1 MRSGDVVRDGQ
12 GNTYQVGQLLGRG
25 LWGSSF
31 LVRRESSDSLHVLK
45 CPLGPEDFRS
55 EVPGSEALF
64 AATKE
69 AVLEQAR
76 LYEQGNFAFLP
87 RMEARFTL
95 ADGQPAY
102 ILPRFADSLERRLA
116 DGMTLGN
123 LMATL
128 LSIGQAARQLSS
140 GPGLH
145 GNLRPSNIFF
155 NERGEVFLT
164 DVVTPATRKAIVK
177 MLAVQSSARI
187 LPPEIAESTG
197 DIPWG
202 PGIDSYG
209 LAALLLQ
216 GLCTGEPMPPLAR
229 EGISKQ
235 VAIHLKNRITEKLK
249 QEESNPR
256 FHQRMADRTVA
267 FLSRALSR
275 EFTPS
280 PPYRF
285 NRLEELLNRM
295 EELGSLIRPRIHTL
309 GKVMLDRGPNQA
321 FFTTDEAVS
330 FSCTVG
336 CSPGVEGQEEIG
348 VGMAVYDLDRDERV
362 KDAELTYRIDK
373 HPSGRFRFQFG
384 ITGLSPGRFRTRLG
398 FTIRDAGEP
407 PSSTEVDYLVRPA
420 AGWSPPAQPPSEP
433 GPLPFPEVVP
443 DGKNDA
449 EIPTTGGTVVPLL
462 PTTPTRTEPSRTDTR
477 ADNRQDPPSRTD
489 AGQPRPPEPIP
500 ARQDPPRVEPRAEQ
514 KVEPARVE
522 VPRAD
527 HREPPRA
534 EAPRMEQRPERA
546 EPPRA
551 DQRPEIPTIRL
562 DLTAAKAEPPRQRPP
577 EPSRV
582 EGEQSRRPEAQ
593 PPYRPEPVRAEPPRA
608 EQRQDQRPDPR
619 GRPDPTRSSRPP
631 QKAPLREDTP
641 ALPKRSW
648 TQEPLPPARNDRVP
662 DSFDDETTAHGG
674 EDEEEERQGGLL
686 DRVMHVFRNDPVTM
700 LMTVLAG
707 LIAVLLV
714 ILLIIRK

>member
-55 EVPGSEALF
+55 EVPGSEGLF

-102 ILPRFADSLERRLA
+102 ILPRFSDSLERRLA

-164 DVVTPATRKAIVK
+164 DVVTAATRKAIGK
-177 MLAVQSSARI
+177 MLAVQTGPRV
-187 LPPEIAESTG
+187 LPPEIVEATG
-197 DIPWG
+197 DIAWG
-202 PGIDSYG
+202 PGIDSYA

-216 GLCTGEPMPPLAR
+216 GLCTGEPMPPLVK

-275 EFTPS
+275 ESTPS

-295 EELGSLIRPRIHTL
+295 EEVGSLIRPRIHTL
-309 GKVMLDRGPNQA
+309 GKVMLDRGPNQS

-384 ITGLSPGRFRTRLG
+384 ITGLAPGRFRTRLG
-398 FTIRDAGEP
+398 FTIRDAGDP
-407 PSSTEVDYLVRPA
+407 PSATEVDYLVRPA
-420 AGWSPPAQPPSEP
+420 AGWTPPAQPPSEP
-433 GPLPFPEVVP
+433 GPLPFPDVVP
-443 DGKNDA
+443 DPRNDA

-462 PTTPTRTEPSRTDTR
+462 ATPPARPEPTRSD
-477 ADNRQDPPSRTD
+477 RQDPPSRTD
-489 AGQPRPPEPIP
+489 AGQPRAPEPIP
-500 ARQDPPRVEPRAEQ
+500 ARQDPPAKPEPRPEQ
-514 KVEPARVE
+514 KAEPPRVE
-522 VPRAD
+522 VPRQE
-527 HREPPRA
+527 HREPPRV
-534 EAPRMEQRPERA
+534 EPPRA

-551 DQRPEIPTIRL
+551 EQRPEIPTIRL

-582 EGEQSRRPEAQ
+582 EGEQSRRPETQ
-593 PPYRPEPVRAEPPRA
+593 QPYRPEPARPEPRP
-608 EQRQDQRPDPR
+608 EQRPDPR
-619 GRPDPTRSSRPP
+619 TRPDPTRSSRPP

-674 EDEEEERQGGLL
+674 EDEDEERQGGLL

-714 ILLIIRK
+714 ILLILRK